1 MADGRP
7 PLGVDRRTGPFIVEF
22 ISLSCSYFCSDPI
35 HGVGL
40 CGILRLAALRG
51 LPSGELGFGRRSG
64 PILSCPQRRDV
75 ASSVVRVPV
84 GQSPSTRATS
94 GGIVLGLVGGRPP
107 SRVGVSFLSCWLLC
121 CLGPHSLFRWWAY
134 VTSWCVDIVGNGRRT
149 GHSILSPLGVINR
162 KLSCLPHA
170 VLSAPIAFILLE
182 EECVFGPIMSLQG
195 RQRPVKNFSKN
206 KKK

>member
-107 SRVGVSFLSCWLLC
+107 SRVGVASLSCWLLC
-121 CLGPHSLFRWWAY
+121 CLGPHY
-134 VTSWCVDIVGNGRRT
+134 VI
-149 GHSILSPLGVINR
+149 
-162 KLSCLPHA
+162 
-170 VLSAPIAFILLE
+170 
-182 EECVFGPIMSLQG
+182 
-195 RQRPVKNFSKN
+195 
-206 KKK
+206 